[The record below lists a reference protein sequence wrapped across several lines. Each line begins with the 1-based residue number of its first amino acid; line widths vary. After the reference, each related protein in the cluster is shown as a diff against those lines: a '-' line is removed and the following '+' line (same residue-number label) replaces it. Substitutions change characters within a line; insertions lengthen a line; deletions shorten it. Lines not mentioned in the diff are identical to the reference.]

1 MSAVSFSSRSS
12 VSGSSASVSGVDNRF
27 GSLPT
32 TTSSHI
38 GPPATRN
45 GNMDINAT
53 LDGLMDYTSR
63 LPSAAGLTGDTEDEI
78 ENKELK
84 LRAAAKSNRK
94 VNHMFPI

>member
-1 MSAVSFSSRSS
+1 
-12 VSGSSASVSGVDNRF
+12 
-27 GSLPT
+27 
-32 TTSSHI
+32 
-38 GPPATRN
+38 
-45 GNMDINAT
+45 MDINAT